1 MQFLDKFSKIKVLVV
16 GDVMLDRYWWG
27 DVDRISPEAPVPVV
41 KLNKTTTIAGGAAN
55 VAANVAGLG
64 AQPFLVGIV
73 GDDEEAKLFPEVLKT
88 SMVSAEFLVECT
100 GRPTTVKTRVVAHSQ
115 QIVRLDQETDSPIS
129 TDEEASVW
137 KVLEELLDTIDI
149 VIVSDYAKGLLTESL
164 LRRLISVGREKN
176 LEVLVDP
183 KGKNYLKYKGATL
196 LTPNKKE
203 AAEACK
209 LEETGKRLIL
219 SAGKQLMS
227 DVETEAILI
236 TQGEDGLT
244 LFEKDHEPIH
254 VDAIARD
261 VYDVTGAGDTFIATL
276 AVAIGAGANLV
287 NAAELANFA
296 AGVVVEQIGTTAI
309 KLSDLQNSELLRDS
323 MKG

>member
-41 KLNKTTTIAGGAAN
+41 RLSKTTIIAGGAAN

-73 GDDEEAKLFPEVLKT
+73 GNDEEAKLFPKVLKD
-88 SMVSAEFLVECT
+88 SMVSAEFLVELA

-115 QIVRLDQETDSPIS
+115 QIVRLDQETNSPIS
-129 TDEEASVW
+129 VDEEASVW
-137 KVLEELLDTIDI
+137 KKLEGLIDRVDI

-164 LRRLISVGREKN
+164 LKRIISAGNEKN
-176 LEVLVDP
+176 IQVLVDP
-183 KGKNYLKYKGATL
+183 KGKNYAKYKGATL

-203 AAEACK
+203 AAEACQ
-209 LEETGKRLIL
+209 LEETGNGLIF
-219 SAGKQLMS
+219 SAGKKLMS
-227 DVETEAILI
+227 DIETEAILI

-244 LFEKDHEPIH
+244 LFEKDDEPIH
-254 VDAIARD
+254 LDAIARD

-276 AVAIGAGANLV
+276 AVAMGAGTTLV

-309 KLSDLQNSELLRDS
+309 KLNDLQKSEPKSDS
-323 MKG
+323 MEG